1 VSGHVASVVFCA
13 SEHINESYMI
23 YKYSSASHSNSKA
36 KETGN
41 DEGWKKEM
49 RYICQNALREYRV
62 FKEIH

>member
-1 VSGHVASVVFCA
+1 
-13 SEHINESYMI
+13 MI

-49 RYICQNALREYRV
+49 GYICQNALREYRV